1 MTSASRSM
9 RISILFS
16 TLILLAAPTVV
27 RAGRSK
33 CGLEVD
39 AEGIPDKPEHS
50 KACTDG
56 DSACDTSPSADGVCQ
71 YHVSL
76 CFKTSAKAAC
86 ARDEIESMSV
96 IPGPGL
102 GALATALTEFK
113 TNLTGESC
121 TQPVD
126 VQVQTRG
133 KRIGRTVLKSKAP
146 GKHERYTFVCRPSK
160 NGKPGPG
167 ATFARDIQ
175 KKIFDTTCATE
186 FCHGATAA
194 SAGLDLSAGAAIAN
208 LVNVPAAA
216 EGAKAANLLRVAP
229 GDPDHSFLMLK
240 IEGHLGP
247 NEGVPMPLVGGPLP
261 QSDIETIRR
270 WIAAGASDTAPF

>member
-1 MTSASRSM
+1 
-9 RISILFS
+9 
-16 TLILLAAPTVV
+16 
-27 RAGRSK
+27 
-33 CGLEVD
+33 
-39 AEGIPDKPEHS
+39 
-50 KACTDG
+50 
-56 DSACDTSPSADGVCQ
+56 
-71 YHVSL
+71 
-76 CFKTSAKAAC
+76 
-86 ARDEIESMSV
+86 MSV
-96 IPGPGL
+96 TPGPGL

-160 NGKPGPG
+160 NAQPGGGG
-167 ATFARDIQ
+167 ATFAKDIQ
-175 KKIFDTTCATE
+175 KKIFDPSCATE

-229 GDPDHSFLMLK
+229 GDPDNSFLMLK

-261 QSDIETIRR
+261 ASDIDTIRR
-270 WIAAGASDTAPF
+270 WIAAGASEAPF